1 MKKIMSL
8 VLALALVLS
17 MGVTVFAADNST
29 TIDNETGS
37 GSQDVEVKAGYEAGN
52 KAWGGEKYYVTIS
65 WTEVNSLKYKDN
77 TVTYNWNTTNMR
89 YEVSNG
95 TDGAF
100 VSDGKDVITVKVENK
115 SNMAITATCSVNKE
129 TGYEMY
135 VAYGTTNGSS
145 FDVGTNAPKKY
156 TDLDPVTSVKEETS
170 VTISNVSGTAITQ
183 ETKVA
188 TLTVTIAKSA
198 NATTPTAD

>member
-17 MGVTVFAADNST
+17 MGVTVFAADVSVT
-29 TIDNETGS
+29 EPT
-37 GSQDVEVKAGYEAGN
+37 SQDVEVKAGYEAGN

-65 WTEVNSLKYKDN
+65 WTEANSLKYKDN
-77 TVTYNWNTTNMR
+77 TVTYNWNTTDMK
-89 YEVSNG
+89 YEESKG

-129 TGYEMY
+129 TGYEMN
-135 VAYGTTNGSS
+135 VAYGATNGSS
-145 FDVGTNAPKKY
+145 FDVGTNAPQKY
-156 TDLDPVTSVKEETS
+156 TDLNPVTSVKEETS
-170 VTISNVSGTAITQ
+170 VTISNVRGTALTQ
-183 ETKVA
+183 DTKVA
-188 TLTVTIAKSA
+188 TLTVTIAKSD
-198 NATTPTAD
+198 NAINPTAD

>member
-1 MKKIMSL
+1 MSL

-17 MGVTVFAADNST
+17 MGVTVFAAESETVETVPGSKD
-29 TIDNETGS
+29 IDVTA
-37 GSQDVEVKAGYEAGN
+37 KYEAGN

-77 TVTYNWNTTNMR
+77 TVTYNWNTTDMR
-89 YEVSNG
+89 YEESNG

-129 TGYEMY
+129 TGYEMN
-135 VAYGTTNGSS
+135 VDYGATNGSS
-145 FDVGTNAPKKY
+145 FDVDTNAPKKY
-156 TDLDPVTSVKEETS
+156 TDLNHVTSVQEETS
-170 VTISNVSGTAITQ
+170 VTISNVRGTALTQ
-183 ETKVA
+183 DTKVA
-188 TLTVTIAKSA
+188 TLTVTIARSA